1 MASEGNNIVEVQM
14 FSRPVPYP
22 LDWES
27 WLVANIY
34 DEVGEESLTSNE
46 ESVAVYSDESDVE
59 LKSQEEIEKMS
70 TKAELIAYG
79 TAIGL
84 DGLDSSMKLEA
95 LKAAVVEYQDKTYG
109 D

>member
-1 MASEGNNIVEVQM
+1 
-14 FSRPVPYP
+14 
-22 LDWES
+22 
-27 WLVANIY
+27 
-34 DEVGEESLTSNE
+34 
-46 ESVAVYSDESDVE
+46 
-59 LKSQEEIEKMS
+59 MS